1 MIGQNG
7 ISIEMKT
14 QNHGKITPNRF
25 RCTATG
31 DAMITRRLPIDGDY
45 DGFDAVREFIMQG
58 AFRFSNLE
66 TTIHNFESCGG
77 AQSGG
82 SWLCSPPGVLEDM
95 RKFGINIISTANNHA
110 LDYSYNGLLRTIQYI
125 ENADIPFT
133 GTGRN
138 LADASRPAY
147 IDTVSGRYTLIACTM
162 TFNPEDMAGAQSAN
176 LPGRPGVNGIRANKK
191 YYLPQA
197 DLLQLKR
204 IADSLHINDY
214 DEIIRAE
221 GYLPA
226 LKPGEQPFGK
236 LMFEEAAQAA
246 ITVSVNAA
254 DMKRITDAIAATR
267 FTRWRQSACT
277 NR

>member
-1 MIGQNG
+1 
-7 ISIEMKT
+7 MKT